1 MTQDVHR
8 TYYDYGKYNYQWY
21 QGGKLSQNSYK
32 LIIDFGL
39 LLCKKNLV
47 DETDKCR
54 YCAAEDKDLN
64 VILSL
69 LFGMPLILI
78 IANSL

>member
-1 MTQDVHR
+1 MYIAPATI
-8 TYYDYGKYNYQWY
+8 TANITISGISEE
-21 QGGKLSQNSYK
+21 KLSQNSWK
-32 LIIDFGL
+32 LITDSGL
-39 LLCKKNLV
+39 LLCKLELA

-64 VILSL
+64 VIHSL